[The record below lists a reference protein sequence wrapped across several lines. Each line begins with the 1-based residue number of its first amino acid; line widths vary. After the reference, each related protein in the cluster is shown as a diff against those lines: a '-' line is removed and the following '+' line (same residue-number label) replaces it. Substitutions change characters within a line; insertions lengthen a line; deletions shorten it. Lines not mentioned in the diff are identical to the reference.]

1 MNSIEKM
8 LAEGATPESIYQDAL
23 EIVKRQNE
31 AREAANQRLTA
42 KRTEVIKVLADYSE
56 LLIGKK
62 MPTEIVSEIEE
73 ALKELESTVK
83 KRAGLRRSPA
93 EQKKKNS
100 EKSDEER
107 MIAFLKSIGALD

>member
-31 AREAANQRLTA
+31 ARQAANKKIEE
-42 KRTEVIKVLADYSE
+42 KRTAVIKALAEYSE
-56 LLIGKK
+56 LLIGEK
-62 MPTEIVSEIEE
+62 MPIETASEIEE
-73 ALKELESTVK
+73 ALKELESIIK
-83 KRAGLRRSPA
+83 KSAGLRRSPA
-93 EQKKKNS
+93 EQKKKS
-100 EKSDEER
+100 EKSDDER

>member
-23 EIVKRQNE
+23 EIVKCQNE
-31 AREAANQRLTA
+31 AWEAVNQRLIV
-42 KRTEVIKVLADYSE
+42 KRTEIIKALADYSE

-62 MPTEIVSEIEE
+62 MPTETASEIKK
-73 ALKELESTVK
+73 ALKELKSIAK
-83 KRAGLRRSPA
+83 KSVGLRRSLA

-100 EKSDEER
+100 KKSDDER